1 MSATQALRATKDIIF
16 RPRAGFTWNRQSF
29 IMLPVIAFMLYLV
42 IVPLIFL
49 LWSSFRTTPIGVPGP
64 LTLQNYVRAYTD
76 SQTYSLLGNTLIFS
90 AGSVAVS
97 VLLGVG
103 FAWLLERTNVPFKD
117 AIYTFIPIPMIVPG
131 ILFSIAW
138 VLLLSPTIGLVNV
151 SLVGFFNLSAPPINI
166 YSLPSMILLDG
177 LHSVPITFLIL
188 SGAFRRM
195 DPALEEASAVAGAGI
210 LTTLHRITMRV
221 LSPTVLAAVIYLLI
235 SAIDSFEIPGVI
247 GLRAGIHVL
256 ALKIYLAKQ
265 GVPPDYG
272 LIGTLSI
279 LLLGLSALLAIFYGR
294 LTRESARYATITG
307 KNYSP
312 KIYDLGRC
320 RYAALVFFAAYFL
333 LTVVLPVFVLVWASL
348 LPFYQVPSAKA
359 LSTVSLAKYWE
370 LWEFPNVGLAF
381 TNTFLMVLCAPTIT
395 MLICS
400 IFSWFIVKA
409 RVTGS
414 RVLDVLAFLP
424 HAIPG
429 VVLGVALMWTY
440 AFIPL
445 HIYGT
450 LWILLIA
457 YVTSRIPF
465 GTRLMNA
472 AMAQLHKELE
482 EASYTSGGTWGRT
495 FRKITLPLLLP
506 AVMNGW
512 LVSAILVAKAMGTVI
527 MLYGQDSIV
536 ISVLVWE
543 LWERGDVPGT
553 AAVGVVLIVLLM
565 AVTFCARKYVA
576 RAL

>member
-1 MSATQALRATKDIIF
+1 MSATQAPRATRDSAFSPRGFFQGNGQAFII
-16 RPRAGFTWNRQSF
+16 
-29 IMLPVIAFMLYLV
+29 LPVIVCMLYLV
-42 IVPLIFL
+42 IVPIFFL
-49 LWSSFRTTPIGVPGP
+49 LWSSFRSTPIGIPGP
-64 LTLQNYVRAYTD
+64 LTLQNYWRAYTD
-76 SQTYSLLGNTLIFS
+76 SQTYSLLATTLIFS
-90 AGSVAVS
+90 LGSVAVS
-97 VLLGVG
+97 IVIGVS

-138 VLLLSPTIGLVNV
+138 VLLLSPTIGVVNL
-151 SLVGFFNLSAPPINI
+151 SLIKLFNLSGPPINV
-166 YSLPSMILLDG
+166 YSLPSMILLEG

-188 SGAFRRM
+188 AGAFRRM

-210 LTTLHRITMRV
+210 VTTLNRITVRV

-235 SAIDSFEIPGVI
+235 SAMDAFEIPGVI

-265 GVPPDYG
+265 DVPPDYG
-272 LIGTLSI
+272 LIGTLSV
-279 LLLGLSALLAIFYGR
+279 LLLGLSALLALLYARI
-294 LTRESARYATITG
+294 TRENSRYATITG

-312 KIYDLGRC
+312 KIYDLGRW
-320 RYAALVFFAAYFL
+320 RYVALGFFGVYFF
-333 LTVVLPVFVLVWASL
+333 LTVVLPVSVLIWASL

-359 LSTVSLAKYWE
+359 LSVISLAKYRE
-370 LWEFPNVGLAF
+370 VWEFPNVGLAF
-381 TNTFLMVLCAPTIT
+381 KNTLLMVLCAPTIT
-395 MLICS
+395 MLICA

-409 RVTGS
+409 RVKGS
-414 RVLDVLAFLP
+414 RVLDILAFLP

-429 VVLGVALMWTY
+429 VVFGIALMWTY

-472 AMAQLHKELE
+472 AMTQLHKELE

-506 AVMNGW
+506 AFMNGW

-543 LWERGDVPGT
+543 LWEGGDVSGT
-553 AAVGVVLIVLLM
+553 AAVGVILIVLLM

-576 RAL
+576 RTL

>member
-1 MSATQALRATKDIIF
+1 MSATQVLSETKHRTF
-16 RPRAGFTWNRQSF
+16 FPRGLLKWNGQVF
-29 IMLPVIAFMLYLV
+29 VLLPVIACMVYLV

-49 LWSSFRTTPIGVPGP
+49 VWSSFRSTPIGVPGP
-64 LTLQNYVRAYTD
+64 LTLQNYLRAYTD

-90 AGSVAVS
+90 VGSVAVS
-97 VLLGVG
+97 IFLGVG
-103 FAWLLERTNVPFKD
+103 FAWLLERTNVPLKD

-151 SLVGFFNLSAPPINI
+151 SLIKLFNLSGPLINV
-166 YSLPSMILLDG
+166 YTLPSMILLDG

-210 LTTLHRITMRV
+210 LTTLRRITLRV

-235 SAIDSFEIPGVI
+235 SAMDSFEIPGII

-265 GVPPDYG
+265 DVPPDYG

-279 LLLGLSALLAIFYGR
+279 LLLALSAVLAIVYGR
-294 LTRESARYATITG
+294 ITRESARYATITG

-312 KIYDLGRC
+312 KIYDLGRWK
-320 RYAALVFFAAYFL
+320 YVALGFFGAYFL

-348 LPFYQVPSAKA
+348 LPFYQVPSAQA
-359 LSTVSLAKYWE
+359 LSVISLAKYWE
-370 LWEFPNVGLAF
+370 VWEFPNVGLAF
-381 TNTFLMVLCAPTIT
+381 RNTFLMVVCAPTIT

-400 IFSWFIVKA
+400 VFSWFIVKA
-409 RVTGS
+409 RVKGS
-414 RVLDVLAFLP
+414 RVLDILAFLP

-429 VVLGVALMWTY
+429 VVFGVALMWTY
-440 AFIPL
+440 AFIPF

-457 YVTSRIPF
+457 YVTTRIPF

-472 AMAQLHKELE
+472 AMTQLHKELE
-482 EASYTSGGTWGRT
+482 EASYASGGTWGRT

-506 AVMNGW
+506 AFMNGW

-543 LWERGDVPGT
+543 LWEGGDVSGT
-553 AAVGVVLIVLLM
+553 AAVGVILIALLM
-565 AVTFCARKYVA
+565 LVTFLARKYVA
-576 RAL
+576 RTL

>member
-1 MSATQALRATKDIIF
+1 MSVTQTLRATKDSIF
-16 RPRAGFTWNRQSF
+16 RPHAGFIWNRQSF
-29 IMLPVIAFMLYLV
+29 IILPVIACMMYLV

-49 LWSSFRTTPIGVPGP
+49 LWSSFRSAPIGVPGP

-76 SQTYSLLGNTLIFS
+76 PQTYSLLGNTLIFS
-90 AGSVAVS
+90 VGSVAVS
-97 VLLGVG
+97 ILLGVS
-103 FAWLLERTNVPFKD
+103 FAWLLERTNLPFKD
-117 AIYTFIPIPMIVPG
+117 TIYTFIPIPMIVPG
-131 ILFSIAW
+131 VLFSIAW

-151 SLVGFFNLSAPPINI
+151 SLVKFFNLSGPPVNV

-195 DPALEEASAVAGAGI
+195 DPALEEASAVAGAGM
-210 LTTLHRITMRV
+210 LTTLHRVTIRV

-235 SAIDSFEIPGVI
+235 SAMDSFEIPGVI

-256 ALKIYLAKQ
+256 PLKIYLARQ
-265 GVPPDYG
+265 DVPPDYG
-272 LIGTLSI
+272 LIGTLSV
-279 LLLGLSALLAIFYGR
+279 LLLGLSALLAILYGR
-294 LTRESARYATITG
+294 ITRESSRYATITG

-312 KIYDLGRC
+312 KIYDLGRWK
-320 RYAALVFFAAYFL
+320 YAALGFFAAYFL

-359 LSTVSLAKYWE
+359 LSTVSLTKYWE
-370 LWEFPNVGLAF
+370 VLDFPNVGLAF

-409 RVTGS
+409 RVKGS
-414 RVLDVLAFLP
+414 RILDTLAFLP

-429 VVLGVALMWTY
+429 VVFGVALMWTY

-472 AMAQLHKELE
+472 AMTQLHKELE
-482 EASYTSGGTWGRT
+482 EASYTSGGTWGNT
-495 FRKITLPLLLP
+495 FRKITLPLLMP

-543 LWERGDVPGT
+543 LWEGGDVSGT
-553 AAVGVVLIVLLM
+553 AAVGVILIVLLM
-565 AVTFCARKYVA
+565 VVTFCARKYVA
-576 RAL
+576 RTL

>member
-1 MSATQALRATKDIIF
+1 MSATDTLRAIKDGALF
-16 RPRAGFTWNRQSF
+16 PRNPFKWSGQAF
-29 IMLPVIAFMLYLV
+29 IVLPVIASIVYLV
-42 IVPLIFL
+42 IVPLVFL
-49 LWSSFRTTPIGVPGP
+49 LWSSFRSTPIGVPGP
-64 LTLQNYVRAYTD
+64 LTLENYVRAYTAP
-76 SQTYSLLGNTLIFS
+76 QTYGLLANTLVFS
-90 AGSVAVS
+90 VGSVAVS
-97 VLLGVG
+97 ILIGVS
-103 FAWLLERTNVPFKD
+103 FAWLLERTNLPLKD
-117 AIYTFIPIPMIVPG
+117 IIYTLIPIPMIVPG

-151 SLVGFFNLSAPPINI
+151 SLVRLFNLSGPLINV
-166 YSLPSMILLDG
+166 YTLPSMIVLDG

-188 SGAFRRM
+188 AGAFRRM

-210 LTTLHRITMRV
+210 LTTLYRVTIRV
-221 LSPTVLAAVIYLLI
+221 LSPTVFAAVIYLLI
-235 SAIDSFEIPGVI
+235 SAMDSFEVPGVI

-265 GVPPDYG
+265 DVPPDYG
-272 LIGTLSI
+272 LIGTLSV
-279 LLLGLSALLAIFYGR
+279 LLLGLSAVLAVIYGR
-294 LTRESARYATITG
+294 ITRESARYATITG

-312 KIYDLGRC
+312 KIYDLGRW
-320 RYAALVFFAAYFL
+320 RYGALGFFALYFL
-333 LTVVLPVFVLVWASL
+333 LTVVLPVLVLIWASL

-359 LSTVSLAKYWE
+359 FSVLSLAKYREVWD
-370 LWEFPNVGLAF
+370 FPNVGLAF
-381 TNTFLMVLCAPTIT
+381 TNTLLMVLCAPTIT

-400 IFSWFIVKA
+400 IFSWVIVKA
-409 RVTGS
+409 RVKGS
-414 RVLDVLAFLP
+414 RLLDTLAFLP

-429 VVLGVALMWTY
+429 VVFGVALMWTY
-440 AFIPL
+440 AFIPI

-472 AMAQLHKELE
+472 AMTQLHKELE
-482 EASYTSGGTWGRT
+482 EASYASGGTWGRT

-543 LWERGDVPGT
+543 LWEGGDVSGT
-553 AAVGVVLIVLLM
+553 AAVGVILIASLM
-565 AVTFCARKYVA
+565 ALTFCARKYVT